1 MICKRSKQVGI
12 RPIIIKPEYKEL
24 IVAWFFLGRYL
35 KYDFKASLEKKNMG
49 FQKKNTRFSQ
59 AIKVEASF
67 STPRNSQPSLLVNGW
82 PFGKVSMM
90 CFGRKAV
97 IPLPHLKYTYLDIYI
112 YIYLYSNNMLYMY
125 LNIFF
130 IPFCYTNTLNPLTY
144 NSSSF
149 LVKWHPKTASSS
161 ANNANPNSTAG
172 IQSCHLQDSPGLDTE
187 KQPDIKKRATP
198 NRAPSNQGSSETLNL
213 KKEKTSLEAAFEVQ
227 KRAKNKKTVSLLLQ
241 SFIEI

>member
-35 KYDFKASLEKKNMG
+35 KYDFKASLEKKTWG
-49 FQKKNTRFSQ
+49 FKKKHT
-59 AIKVEASF
+59 I
-67 STPRNSQPSLLVNGW
+67 QPSYQGGSFIFHAKKLTAIATGEWMAFWESFNDVLWKKGSH
-82 PFGKVSMM
+82 PTPTSQIHIS
-90 CFGRKAV
+90 R
-97 IPLPHLKYTYLDIYI
+97 YI

>member
-1 MICKRSKQVGI
+1 
-12 RPIIIKPEYKEL
+12 
-24 IVAWFFLGRYL
+24 
-35 KYDFKASLEKKNMG
+35 
-49 FQKKNTRFSQ
+49 
-59 AIKVEASF
+59 
-67 STPRNSQPSLLVNGW
+67 
-82 PFGKVSMM
+82 
-90 CFGRKAV
+90 
-97 IPLPHLKYTYLDIYI
+97 
-112 YIYLYSNNMLYMY
+112 MLYMY

-241 SFIEI
+241 SFIEIWRDSKDLKGKKNSTQTVVVLLISDRTVSIWLF